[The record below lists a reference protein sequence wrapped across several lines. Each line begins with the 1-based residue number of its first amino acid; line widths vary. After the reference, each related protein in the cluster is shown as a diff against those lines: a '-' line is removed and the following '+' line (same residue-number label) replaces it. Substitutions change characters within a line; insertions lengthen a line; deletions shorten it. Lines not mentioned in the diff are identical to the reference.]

1 MSNTRIKEGK
11 QTATVASTAPDD
23 LEGFLRYNYPTL
35 HRFTKEEQEKVN
47 NHYPAA
53 LSFSTTPKQEL

>member
-1 MSNTRIKEGK
+1 M
-11 QTATVASTAPDD
+11 TAPDD

>member
-1 MSNTRIKEGK
+1 MK
-11 QTATVASTAPDD
+11 PDIEKIIQVMIS
-23 LEGFLRYNYPTL
+23 LL
-35 HRFTKEEQEKVN
+35 EEQEKVN